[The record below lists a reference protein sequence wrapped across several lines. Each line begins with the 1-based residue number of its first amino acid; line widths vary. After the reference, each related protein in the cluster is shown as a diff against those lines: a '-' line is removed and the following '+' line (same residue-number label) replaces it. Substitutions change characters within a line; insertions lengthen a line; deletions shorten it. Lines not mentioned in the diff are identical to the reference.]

1 VGLLN
6 LNDALT
12 FVPSW
17 SSLDGTQLGS
27 LINLIN
33 YTIESPSG
41 ANRALGITQY
51 TELKKLTLKVQNTFL
66 SYRPLVFNS
75 TVDPSSQI
83 SFSGNDLYKA
93 QFQIRI
99 ADALNYFGRGVPVQP
114 WIKLDNKDMIQVEG
128 NGQLSLFL
136 TQAYFY
142 NYPEFTQSI
151 RMIATEIRCQYWAG
165 LDFTKTTPELTNLK
179 IAACEVGKYLQSKQY
194 SGVSS
199 IQGPFDDLTVGF
211 NSSGASAYSVPDY
224 LLLPFRRYRAK
235 NVF

>member
-1 VGLLN
+1 MGLLTV
-6 LNDALT
+6 NDALT

-17 SSLDGTQLGS
+17 SSLDGAQLGS
-27 LINLIN
+27 LVNLIN

-51 TELKKLTLKVQNTFL
+51 TELKRLTLKIQNTFL
-66 SYRPLVFNS
+66 SFRPLVFNP
-75 TVDPSSQI
+75 TVDPTSQI
-83 SFSGNDLYKA
+83 IFTGNDLYKA
-93 QFQIRI
+93 HFQIRI
-99 ADALNYFGRGVPVQP
+99 ADALNYYGRAVPVQP
-114 WIKLDNKDMIQVEG
+114 WLTLDNKNMVQVET

-142 NYPEFTQSI
+142 NFPEFSQSI
-151 RMIATEIRCQYWAG
+151 RTIATEIRCQYWAG

-179 IAACEVGKYLQSKQY
+179 IAACEIGKYLQSKQY

-211 NSSGASAYSVPDY
+211 NSSGASAYKVPDY

-235 NVF
+235 TVF